1 MSSRQPITATDILD
15 KQLCGSK
22 LALAELSS
30 ATGSFEAP
38 FGNISGEFKFV
49 VSNVAPAAVA
59 IVFQPKY
66 RVRITDIRVLCS
78 GTPVAAQA
86 LLFLGGN
93 NIQFASAVVPGAPV
107 ANQRIEPASIS
118 LANSVI
124 DGAGGETLKINS
136 AGITDGCTI
145 YLTFENA

>member
-30 ATGSFEAP
+30 ATGSFEAA

-49 VSNVAPAAVA
+49 VLGGVAVA

-78 GTPVAAQA
+78 GTPLVNEE
-86 LLFLGGN
+86 LLFLNGLSV
-93 NIQFASAVVPGAPV
+93 QFASVVVPGGPV

-124 DGAGGETLKINS
+124 DGAGGETLRINS
-136 AGITDGCTI
+136 AVGITDGCTI